1 MTEDQAKET
10 LLKIDPIVAAT
21 PDVGLVE
28 HARENM
34 GVQLAPGVAVDYLRL
49 SQAVAIEGWEH
60 ALQLGEI
67 QRLLANTMAVP
78 S

>member
-1 MTEDQAKET
+1 MTEDQAKDM
-10 LLKIDPIVAAT
+10 LLTIDPYVAA
-21 PDVGLVE
+21 VAESGLVE

-34 GVQLAPGVAVDYLRL
+34 GVPLAPGVGIEYLRL
-49 SQAVAIEGWEH
+49 SQAVALDGWDH

-67 QRLLANTMAVP
+67 QRLLDTTMSVP